1 MNISIQQQSQ
11 MSLLT
16 SSQDQLMGFVQQ
28 TLPMNILQEINETL
42 DENYFNKKEVTNEMQ
57 NLFRISKDM
66 VK

>member
-66 VK
+66 IK